1 KGAGAEEGRRRVS
14 LLKACQNALPRRCRK
29 GRILRRPTDGAQ
41 FGVTHTLVA
50 ITALALPFPLFNRRE
65 RTIQLLGQPTVT
77 FALQNRLIV
86 NHIIALPRRR
96 WVIQKK
102 KKCRRNVV
110 PVDLVN
116 KSIVPRINA
125 RFAGQKF
132 AQQRGASWSINAG
145 KPRDDATVAE
155 HEFFCLK
162 QYSTRLARRFGLAFF
177 GDPRTIALR
186 INARAAREQHPRSTK
201 PIEKM
206 TCPVQVDLP
215 VSIGGT
221 AVGAGAVD
229 YRVKHSR
236 VRRDLSLVCDID
248 PVNGIRFSGNLPT
261 RFAVLR
267 PAFY

>member
-1 KGAGAEEGRRRVS
+1 HRF
-14 LLKACQNALPRRCRK
+14 RK

-41 FGVTHTLVA
+41 FGVTHALVA
-50 ITALALPFPLFNRRE
+50 ITALALPFLLFNRRE

-77 FALQNRLIV
+77 FALKNRLIV
-86 NHIIALPRRR
+86 NHIIDVPRRC
-96 WVIQKK
+96 WSIQQKK
-102 KKCRRNVV
+102 KGRYNIV
-110 PVDLVN
+110 PMDFVN
-116 KSIVPRINA
+116 KSIVPRINY

-132 AQQRGASWSINAG
+132 AQQRRASWSINSG

-155 HEFFCLK
+155 HEFLCLT
-162 QYSTRLARRFGLAFF
+162 QDSTRLARRFGLAFF
-177 GDPRTIALR
+177 GDPRTITLR

-201 PIEKM
+201 SIEKT

-221 AVGAGAVD
+221 AAGAGAVN